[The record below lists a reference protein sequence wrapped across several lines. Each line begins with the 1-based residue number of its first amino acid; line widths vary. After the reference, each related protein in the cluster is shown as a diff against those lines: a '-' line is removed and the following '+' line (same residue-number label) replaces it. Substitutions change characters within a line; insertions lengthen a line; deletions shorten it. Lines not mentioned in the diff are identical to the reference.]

1 MNNLKFITKDK
12 RAKAVLIIVTVLI
25 VFFSAFYGSEGLYAI
40 MDVLLGVAGIVYC
53 FVMFKLSKY
62 AYEAFQDYR
71 KQKAEGVKEPVF
83 HKSVLS
89 DSSGVTEWED

>member
-1 MNNLKFITKDK
+1 
-12 RAKAVLIIVTVLI
+12 
-25 VFFSAFYGSEGLYAI
+25 
-40 MDVLLGVAGIVYC
+40 MDVILGVAGIVNC

-71 KQKAEGVKEPVF
+71 KQKAEGIKEPVF

-89 DSSGVTEWED
+89 DPSGVTEWDD